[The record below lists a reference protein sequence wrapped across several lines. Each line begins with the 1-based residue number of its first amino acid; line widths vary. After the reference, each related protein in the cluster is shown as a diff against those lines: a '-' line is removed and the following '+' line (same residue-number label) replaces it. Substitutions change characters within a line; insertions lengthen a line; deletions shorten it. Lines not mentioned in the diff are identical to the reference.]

1 MDLYLLGDPK
11 RLEQAKQQGTH
22 VWLSHVGDKPS
33 IADLSAVCEVYQY
46 HYLPEK
52 YAHIMKTFPRVK
64 AWYDR
69 MFQIPEVQEVHEF
82 VGKNIERLRK
92 MVAKRKAEAKL

>member
-1 MDLYLLGDPK
+1 M
-11 RLEQAKQQGTH
+11 
-22 VWLSHVGDKPS
+22 
-33 IADLSAVCEVYQY
+33 CEIYQY